1 MLDNWYYCVNKPQW
15 RIRQPNQ
22 QWQWFK
28 HDVWGKVAVQ
38 PYTGPQQIL
47 FHKLLSAMKMTQ
59 QTAETESP
67 NLIVSHGPG
76 PWGMWQSGEIS
87 WLHLYDLA
95 ELCDN
100 THYKKALWQMIQQ
113 HRLDGRSDG

>member
-1 MLDNWYYCVNKPQW
+1 MGQS
-15 RIRQPNQ
+15 
-22 QWQWFK
+22 
-28 HDVWGKVAVQ
+28 GSSA
-38 PYTGPQQIL
+38 YTGPQQIL

-67 NLIVSHGPG
+67 NLFVSHGPG